1 MRASPHLTFAGDC
14 AEAFRLYERV
24 LGAKSVTLLAYGET
38 AMAGQVP
45 PDWAGKIVH
54 ATLKAGD
61 LTLAGADL
69 LPQQYQRPQGFFVL
83 LEVPTPA
90 EAERVFQALAEKGY
104 VQLALQRT
112 FWSPAFG
119 VLVDRFG
126 IPWEVTCAPEVSPG
140 QRRSS

>member
-1 MRASPHLTFAGDC
+1 MRASPHLTFAGNC

-24 LGAKSVTLLAYGET
+24 LGAKSVMLVTYGET
-38 AMAGQVP
+38 AMAAQVP
-45 PDWAGKIVH
+45 PEWRGKIVH

-69 LPQQYQRPQGFFVL
+69 PPEQYRRPQGFFVL

-104 VQLALQRT
+104 VQLALQKT

-119 VLVDRFG
+119 VLADRFG
-126 IPWEVTCAPEVSPG
+126 IPWEVSCAPEARAG
-140 QRRSS
+140 QGRSS

>member
-14 AEAFRLYERV
+14 ATAFRFYEQA
-24 LGAKSVTLLAYGET
+24 LGGKIVSLLTYGDT

-45 PDWAGKIVH
+45 PEWRGKIVH
-54 ATLKAGD
+54 ASLKAGD

-69 LPQQYQRPQGFFVL
+69 SPQQYQRPQGFFVL
-83 LEVPTPA
+83 LEVPDTA

-104 VQLALQRT
+104 VQLALQKT

-119 VLVDRFG
+119 VLVDQFG
-126 IPWEVTCAPEVSPG
+126 IPWEVSCTPE
-140 QRRSS
+140 RRP

>member
-14 AEAFRLYERV
+14 AAAFRFYERA
-24 LGAKSVTLLAYGET
+24 LGGKIGTLLTYGET

-45 PDWAGKIVH
+45 PEWRGKIIH
-54 ATLKAGD
+54 ASLTAGD

-69 LPQQYQRPQGFFVL
+69 SPQQYQRPQGFFVL
-83 LEVPTPA
+83 LEVADTA

-104 VQLALQRT
+104 VQLALQKT

-119 VLVDRFG
+119 ILVDQFG
-126 IPWEVTCAPEVSPG
+126 IPWEVSCTPAGRP
-140 QRRSS
+140 